1 MMETSLHV
9 LFRSFESVQWVVSLG
24 EWPVLIFEVDSAAQ
38 HLLFFGR
45 ISVIDKSSVIIV
57 VLSWLH
63 IGVLNEPPEILG
75 FVLLCVLRKKS
86 LFWLDVVSD
95 WVLLADSFCSC
106 ISVRISKKIFADQ
119 ALNMSGVARYLLIP
133 DLMVWTA
140 HPISCKF
147 AIVTVNLLIL
157 INGRYEV

>member
-45 ISVIDKSSVIIV
+45 ISVIDKSSVIII

-86 LFWLDVVSD
+86 FSWLDVMSD
-95 WVLLADSFCSC
+95 WMLLSDSLGSC
-106 ISVRISKKIFADQ
+106 VSVRVSKKVFADQ
-119 ALNMSGVARYLLIP
+119 ALNVTSVARNLLIP

-140 HPISCKF
+140 NPISGESTF
-147 AIVTVNLLIL
+147 VAMYFFILVNGW
-157 INGRYEV
+157 NES